1 MTLRIST
8 LWAQQMAVNQILDN
22 QSKLATI
29 QQQVASGKRLVS
41 PASDPAASARALNLT
56 HYETTISQYQRNM
69 DAGNSRLGIE
79 DQALSST
86 VKVLQSVRSLTLE
99 GMNATQSATS
109 RQNVATQISE
119 QLKQILQ
126 VANTQDAGGGYI
138 FAGNRTHTQPFV
150 QGPTGVSYQGDQ
162 GQRRIAIA
170 AGQTVATGDP
180 GSQVFQQIPTG
191 NGSFAISAA
200 AANQG
205 TAVIGAASVT
215 NPTQWTGGSFQLQFT
230 APNTYQ
236 VLDAGNNVV
245 ASGNYQPGGSIAF
258 KGISLTLSG
267 TPAAGDNF
275 QIGAS
280 THQSVFSTVQSIVK
294 ALTSSVV
301 TGTQRAQFEQQI
313 NGQLN
318 NLDQALNRLVN
329 VRAAVGSR
337 MQVMTQQKTVS
348 ANVSLQVKTTLSGL
362 TDLNY
367 ATAISKL
374 NLQMTALQAAQ
385 QVYVKVQG
393 LSLFNYVK

>member
-1 MTLRIST
+1 MTMRIST
-8 LWAQQMAVNQILDN
+8 LWAQQMAVNQMLDN
-22 QSKLATI
+22 QSKLSTT
-29 QQQVASGKRLVS
+29 QQQVASGQRLLS

-69 DAGNSRLGIE
+69 DAGNGRLGIE

-126 VANTQDAGGGYI
+126 IANTQDAGGGYI
-138 FAGNRTHTQPFV
+138 FAGNSTHTQPFV
-150 QGPTGVSYQGDQ
+150 QGPAGVTYQGDQ

-170 AGQTVATGDP
+170 AGQTVAIGDP

-191 NGSFAISAA
+191 NGSFAVSAG

-205 TAVIGAASVT
+205 TAVIGASSVSK
-215 NPTQWTGGSFQLQFT
+215 PTLWNGGSYTLQFT
-230 APNTYQ
+230 APNSYQ
-236 VLDAGNNVV
+236 VVDAGNNVV
-245 ASGNYQPGGSIAF
+245 TSGSYRAGDTIAF

-275 QIGAS
+275 QIGPS
-280 THQSVFSTVQSIVK
+280 THQSVFSTVQAIVK
-294 ALTSSVV
+294 ALSSSVV

-318 NLDQALNRLVN
+318 NLDQALNRLIN

-367 ATAISKL
+367 ASAISKL
-374 NLQMTALQAAQ
+374 NLQMTALQASQ

-393 LSLFNYVK
+393 LSLLNYVK

>member
-8 LWAQQMAVNQILDN
+8 LWAQQMAVNQMLDN

-56 HYETTISQYQRNM
+56 HYETAINQYQRNM
-69 DAGNSRLGIE
+69 DTGNSRLGIE
-79 DQALSST
+79 DQALTST

-109 RQNVATQISE
+109 RQNVATQIRE

-126 VANTQDAGGGYI
+126 IANTQDAGGGYI
-138 FAGNRTHTQPFV
+138 FAGNSIHTQPFV
-150 QGPTGVSYQGDQ
+150 QGVGGVTYQGDQ

-170 AGQTVATGDP
+170 AGQTVAIGDP
-180 GSQVFQQIPTG
+180 GSQVFQQISTG
-191 NGSFAISAA
+191 NGRFAVHAA

-205 TAVIGAASVT
+205 TAVIGATSLS
-215 NPTQWTGGSFQLQFT
+215 NPTLWKGGSYTLQFT
-230 APNTYQ
+230 APNSYQ

-245 ASGNYQPGGSIAF
+245 SRGSYHAGDTISF
-258 KGISLTLSG
+258 QGISLTLSG
-267 TPAAGDNF
+267 TPIAGDNF
-275 QIGAS
+275 QIGPS
-280 THQSVFSTVQSIVK
+280 SHQSVFSTVQSIVK
-294 ALTSSVV
+294 TLTSSGV

-329 VRAAVGSR
+329 VRA
-337 MQVMTQQKTVS
+337 
-348 ANVSLQVKTTLSGL
+348 
-362 TDLNY
+362 
-367 ATAISKL
+367 
-374 NLQMTALQAAQ
+374 
-385 QVYVKVQG
+385 
-393 LSLFNYVK
+393 